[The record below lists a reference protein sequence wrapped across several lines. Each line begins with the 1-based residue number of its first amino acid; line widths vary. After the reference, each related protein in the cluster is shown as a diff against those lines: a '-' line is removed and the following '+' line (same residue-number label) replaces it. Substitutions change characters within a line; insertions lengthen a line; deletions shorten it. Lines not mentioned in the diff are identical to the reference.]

1 MTVFG
6 RPYGNP
12 SKQTLVLQTQGLAR
26 ATSLNSLNDCSFE
39 ERTTRGGSL
48 PPPVP
53 RPSAGAACS
62 TIGSDHEWND
72 YDTATIQRQVTGTN
86 IERSI
91 LIFSTSHSIDR
102 S

>member
-1 MTVFG
+1 M
-6 RPYGNP
+6 
-12 SKQTLVLQTQGLAR
+12 
-26 ATSLNSLNDCSFE
+26 NDCSFE
-39 ERTTRGGSL
+39 ERITRGGSL

-91 LIFSTSHSIDR
+91 LISQHLTQMIVVELVPIESLESDQEIRINKFKLNI
-102 S
+102 